1 VRLDVSATILRGP
14 QNRTAFSH
22 STVNFSC
29 ISDKASD
36 INWKY
41 IEADSSSVNIFDKRG
56 RNKKRFDER
65 FLKTTNNSANFLT
78 IHNVRASDAGIYSCY
93 MYEDG
98 SDNSRFAGLTVI
110 G

>member
-1 VRLDVSATILRGP
+1 MRLDVSATILRGP